1 MRKFILHTLN
11 KTKSFSLNTT
21 STLVT
26 EPTGLGNNFSTNYK
40 DSEKGKHLINVKPE
54 FDPIKF
60 KIYFNADGT
69 SGYVNY
75 KSLLSFLSEC
85 GTSKF
90 ILEYD
95 DGITDKFCEVVIKS
109 LPKSEI
115 SSDNEFAEEFTFE
128 RQTYWYEEFEESFSL
143 QKTQNEQSFPLHF
156 PFGFAGVVFTREYNV
171 KNSFFVNA
179 PIKITISG
187 QLTDNIQVYIK
198 SLTGEIVSQ
207 VQLSRGNVDDVII
220 IDPTSKKITITDTN
234 GNVTNGYGLT
244 DKTKQSFLYLPQGE
258 YIIGSNMKNTDTGA
272 IEINIK
278 KYLFD

>member
-21 STLVT
+21 STLAT

-198 SLTGEIVSQ
+198 SLTGKIVSQ

-220 IDPTSKKITITDTN
+220 IDPTSKK
-234 GNVTNGYGLT
+234 
-244 DKTKQSFLYLPQGE
+244 
-258 YIIGSNMKNTDTGA
+258 
-272 IEINIK
+272 
-278 KYLFD
+278 

>member
-21 STLVT
+21 SILVT

-95 DGITDKFCEVVIKS
+95 DGITDKFCEIVIKS

-156 PFGFAGVVFTREYNV
+156 PFGFAGVVFTKEYNV

-179 PIKITISG
+179 PIKITI
-187 QLTDNIQVYIK
+187 
-198 SLTGEIVSQ
+198 
-207 VQLSRGNVDDVII
+207 
-220 IDPTSKKITITDTN
+220 TDTN
-234 GNVTNGYGLT
+234 GNITNGYGLT